1 MADPIV
7 MERLKALAKER
18 GVSLATVVR
27 EALEEKAK
35 DYRPKPKSIGMFAST
50 GEPTDIAST
59 MATERVPVED
69 R

>member
-7 MERLKALAKER
+7 MERLKALARER

-27 EALEEKAK
+27 EALKEKVK
-35 DYRPKPKSIGMFAST
+35 DYRPKPTFIGMFSSDEWHDFAST
-50 GEPTDIAST
+50 VGS
-59 MATERVPVED
+59 ERVPVED

>member
-1 MADPIV
+1 MVMADPIV

-27 EALEEKAK
+27 EALEEKVQ
-35 DYRPKPKSIGMFAST
+35 DYRPKSLSLGAFDSGLPGIADSMAS
-50 GEPTDIAST
+50 D
-59 MATERVPVED
+59 RVPVED